1 MDTLCEGRSA
11 AVSMILSTEDVRSI
25 IKRLAEVFEENKERL
40 NDLDT
45 KLGDGDHGRSM
56 SLGFFA
62 VSSYVKDNPQL
73 TIKQML
79 MDGGMR
85 FNDAAG
91 STIGIL
97 IFSAMREAGK
107 ALGEREQI
115 GLADL
120 KEMLDAAISGIVKR
134 GKAAVG
140 QKTILDSLDPA
151 LQVLQEGLK
160 SSMADETALIQSVI
174 EAASAGAESTRAMKP
189 AIGRA
194 KWFVERSQG
203 EIDPGAVSGALII
216 RTVCEYLLEKNTA

>member
-1 MDTLCEGRSA
+1 MDTLCEGRYE
-11 AVSMILSTEDVRSI
+11 AVSMILGAEDVRCI

-56 SLGFFA
+56 YLGFTEVCSF
-62 VSSYVKDNPQL
+62 VKDNPQL
-73 TIKQML
+73 TVKQML
-79 MDGGMR
+79 MDGSMR

-97 IFSAMREAGK
+97 MFSAMREAGK
-107 ALGEREQI
+107 ALGEKEQI

-120 KEMLDAAISGIVKR
+120 KEMLDAAISGIMKR
-134 GKAAVG
+134 GKAVVG
-140 QKTILDSLDPA
+140 QKTILDSLAPA

-160 SSMADETALIQSVI
+160 SSMADEKALIRSI
-174 EAASAGAESTRAMKP
+174 IGAASAGAESTRAMKP

-194 KWFVERSQG
+194 KWFADRSQG

-216 RTVCEYLLEKNTA
+216 KTVCEYLLEK